1 MIDPLIS
8 YQHILKTHP
17 DDLITDVHGK
27 ILACGRSWL
36 SKNAAGKNLQDLFP
50 RAQVNFTQY
59 ISHSLEAI
67 EPITFLVSQ
76 GDQQFHFEMIQFEK
90 DLLYIKV
97 TSSISDLIKEKNEKK
112 DADTYR
118 LLFEKNVAA
127 VFRTRVSGEII
138 EINQAY
144 ANVFGFESIEELK
157 TCSAKQFYPDPE
169 TRQNYIEL
177 LREKGSLE
185 NYPVRNF
192 NRYGKEM
199 CLLANVRILNDEHG
213 EIIEG
218 TLIDI
223 SRQKEVEE
231 QLEKQKK
238 QFEKLSTILQNISDE
253 IYVFDEDGNFVF
265 ANKVTL
271 DRLGVDEEE
280 IKKLKIQDIT
290 PYFIDDEQFKA
301 HQKDLK
307 EKGVLV
313 VEALHRNLKTGKFFP
328 TELSIVFEEING
340 EGYVIAT
347 GRDISQRLL
356 DQEKISEQE
365 KHIHDLNWAINS
377 SSLVSITDAKGTILD
392 VNEKFCLVSQYSK
405 EELIGS
411 NHSLVSSHTHTQ
423 EFWREFY
430 ETINKG
436 QTWIGEICN
445 RKKSGEFYWVRTVI
459 YPFMNEGEKP
469 NRFMSIRQEIT
480 REKEAEKI
488 IQKQLNFQDLL
499 MSIALRLINVDPDHL
514 NAEINDA
521 LKEIGVFV
529 GADRA
534 YIFDYDHESETSSN
548 LFEWCRSGIEPQIDK
563 LQNVPFSDIPEWT
576 KRHFAGEIMDLPNVE
591 DLPASL
597 LKKLL
602 EVQDIKSLLAI
613 PLMDGSNCRGFIG
626 FDSVQH
632 IHPFNENDKKIL
644 ELFSYMLVN
653 IQKRIHSIRMVE
665 QANERI
671 KDVNLNLQRRI
682 EEEMA
687 KTSQMNQSMAN
698 LDKMAMIGE
707 LTSGLAHDL
716 NTPLGAIKVG
726 AESVRF
732 TLENLFKKVLEGN
745 SIEQVHFACSRAVET
760 NFNMFVGGIQT
771 LKEKKEMS
779 QFINEHYPGFEYKD
793 ELVSLF
799 IKARITSDEPEVIH
813 RVMQAHN
820 QIEFLELIYHIQA
833 IRTFIDTIIEAGE
846 KAGSV
851 VKSLRFY
858 LRNGE
863 HREATQVDL
872 KENILTVVNVFNHMV
887 KELEADFSVQIDN
900 CSCVKGFPDR
910 LYQLWSNLL
919 KNALE
924 AAGRGGKVWIQ
935 SEQSLNKVRIA
946 IGNTGDPI
954 PEEHKRKIWEKFFS
968 TKSANGT
975 GLGLSIVK
983 RVVEEHGA
991 KIDLKSDLDG
1001 TVFTVEFDLKDCEV

>member
-1 MIDPLIS
+1 MFDPLIS
-8 YQHILKTHP
+8 SKLILKTHP
-17 DDLITDVHGK
+17 NDLITDSDGK
-27 ILACGRSWL
+27 ILACGSSWL
-36 SKNAAGKNLQDLFP
+36 SENAVGKHLIDLYP
-50 RAQVNFTQY
+50 NHQVDFDKQITLATQT
-59 ISHSLEAI
+59 SET
-67 EPITFLVSQ
+67 ITFFITQKNERV
-76 GDQQFHFEMIQFEK
+76 DFEVIQFENK
-90 DLLYIKV
+90 LLYIKV
-97 TSSISDLIKEKNEKK
+97 SSELGQIDEKR
-112 DADTYR
+112 DSDTYR

-127 VFRTRVSGEII
+127 VFRTRVSGEIL

-157 TCSAKQFYPDPE
+157 RCSAEQFYPDSE
-169 TRQNYIEL
+169 TRQQYIEF
-177 LREKGSLE
+177 LRRKGSLE
-185 NYPVRNF
+185 NYPIRNY
-192 NRYGKEM
+192 NRFGKEM
-199 CLLANVRILNDEHG
+199 CLLANVRILQDEEG

-253 IYVFDEDGNFVF
+253 IYVFDEEGHFVF

-271 DRLGVDEEE
+271 DRLGIDEHEVNQ
-280 IKKLKIQDIT
+280 LKIFDIAPFFSDVT
-290 PYFIDDEQFKA
+290 HFKN
-301 HQKDLK
+301 HIENLKKD
-307 EKGVLV
+307 GTLV
-313 VEALHRNLKTGKFFP
+313 VDAYHRNIRTGELFP
-328 TELSIVFEEING
+328 TELSVRFEYIDEQG
-340 EGYVIAT
+340 FLIAT
-347 GRDISQRLL
+347 GRDITQKLH

-377 SSLVSITDAKGTILD
+377 SSLVSITDANGTILD
-392 VNEKFCLVSQYSK
+392 VNDKFCLVSEYSK

-430 ETINKG
+430 EMINKG

-445 RKKSGEFYWVRTVI
+445 RKKSGEFYWVKTVI

-514 NAEINDA
+514 DAEINDA

-548 LFEWCRSGIEPQIDK
+548 LFEWCRSGIEPQIDN

-576 KRHFAGEIMDLPNVE
+576 KRHFSGEIMDLPSVE

-626 FDSVQH
+626 FDSVRH

-653 IQKRIHSIRMVE
+653 IQKRIYSIRQVE

-671 KDVNLNLQRRI
+671 KDVNLNLQQRI

-687 KTSQMNQSMAN
+687 KSAQMNQSMAN

-771 LKEKKEMS
+771 LKEKKDMLEFMD
-779 QFINEHYPGFEYKD
+779 EHYPNVENKN

-799 IKARITSDEPEVIH
+799 IKARITADESDVIH
-813 RVMQAHN
+813 KVMQTPN

-863 HREATQVDL
+863 NREAIQVDL
-872 KENILTVVNVFNHMV
+872 KDNIHTVVNVFNHMV
-887 KELEADFSVQIDN
+887 KELEVDFSMQIDE

-924 AAGRGGKVWIQ
+924 ATGQGGKVWID
-935 SEQSLNKVRIA
+935 SEQTSNKVRIA
-946 IGNTGDPI
+946 IGNTGNPI
-954 PEEHKRKIWEKFFS
+954 PAEHIRKIWEKFFS

-991 KIDLKSDLDG
+991 KIDLKSDLEG
-1001 TVFTVEFDLKDCEV
+1001 TVFTVEFDQKDCEV